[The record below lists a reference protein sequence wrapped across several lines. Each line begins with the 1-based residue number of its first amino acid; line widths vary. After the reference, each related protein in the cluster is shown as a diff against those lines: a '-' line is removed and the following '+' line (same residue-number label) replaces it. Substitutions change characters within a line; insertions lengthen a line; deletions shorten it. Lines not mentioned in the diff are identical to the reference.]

1 MEINMTTEI
10 ENIEYTQLEQGK
22 STEKASQT
30 NDVLSLIG
38 DVTVELQAM
47 IGQCELSLQD
57 LQNLKKEQVI
67 TLAEKTN
74 EPISLL
80 LNGKTIAC
88 GELVVVDDN
97 FGIRITELTPS

>member
-1 MEINMTTEI
+1 MTTEV
-10 ENIEYTQLEQGK
+10 ENIEYTQLKQGE
-22 STEKASQT
+22 SNESASQT

-38 DVTVELQAM
+38 DVTIELQAM
-47 IGQCELSLQD
+47 IGHCELSLQD

-74 EPISLL
+74 EPVSLL
-80 LNGKTIAC
+80 LNGKAIAC

-97 FGIRITELTPS
+97 FGIRITELTPK